1 MIAPDV
7 FRLNAYRVLRVPG
20 GASAS
25 DIHKA
30 ADSIRRG
37 VAPGLS
43 RTSDIDIPGLGNV
56 PRGDTDIRAALGRL
70 ADPAQR
76 LTDRLFWFCELPA
89 PAGAQRFS
97 SPMDPTGHDS
107 ALRALFEAMQ
117 GGLDDAGLAAWVKAL
132 RGWHAVAN
140 DEDYWFLALI
150 HEDEGSFERRA
161 TSADAE
167 ALRAD
172 AVRIA
177 AEPLILAARAA
188 LVADDRET
196 VRRIL
201 TALSELTDTGPW
213 ASAAIDDIALGK
225 TRPHGFTG
233 GAKPHG
239 RVTARAPT
247 P

>member
-7 FRLNAYRVLRVPG
+7 FRLNAYRVLRALG
-20 GASAS
+20 SATAS
-25 DIHKA
+25 DINKA
-30 ADSIRRG
+30 ADTMRRG
-37 VAPGLS
+37 VALGHA
-43 RTSDIDIPGLGNV
+43 RTSEIDIPGLGTV
-56 PRGDTDIRAALGRL
+56 PRGDADIRAALRRL

-76 LTDRLFWFCELPA
+76 LADKLFWFCELPT
-89 PAGAQRFS
+89 PPGAQRFS
-97 SPMDPTGHDS
+97 SPMDPTGHDA
-107 ALRALFEAMQ
+107 ALRALFDAIQ
-117 GGLDDAGLAAWVKAL
+117 GGLDECGLRAWVNAL
-132 RGWHAVAN
+132 RDWHAVIR

-150 HEDEGSFERRA
+150 HEDDGGFERRA
-161 TSADAE
+161 TSVEVE

-177 AEPLILAARAA
+177 AEPLIFAARAA

-201 TALSELTDTGPW
+201 TALSELTDTGSW

-233 GAKPHG
+233 GALPRG
-239 RVTARAPT
+239 RATARPST